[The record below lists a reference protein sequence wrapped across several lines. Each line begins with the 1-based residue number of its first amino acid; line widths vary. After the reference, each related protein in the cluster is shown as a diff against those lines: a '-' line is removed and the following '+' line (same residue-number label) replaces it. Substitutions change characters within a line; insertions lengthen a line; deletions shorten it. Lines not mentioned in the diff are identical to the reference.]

1 MSILSYNAQLERS
14 LYSASHSSIVIQK
27 KDGSEFEHT
36 SFENS
41 VYEYEFVSKLEDAKV
56 VSIKQGVTLDSLPEE
71 YKNVVSVVG
80 TNNTSK
86 HVLFRS
92 GVFTLTSGKDI
103 DSKDKNSILIH
114 SDLAKKN
121 HLKVGDTIVLNSHTY
136 TIKGIF
142 VGKKHETYTGL
153 SSDLSENTVFVDYHS
168 LNSNLVNKMTVFS
181 RDKTTFKQVQS
192 LYPSSEYVVS
202 KDTNAYQSSL
212 ESVQSMKHMI
222 QILSFSIIACGLVV
236 LSLVLVLWLRDRIHE
251 IGILLS
257 IGKSKMEIIVQF
269 ILELV
274 FISLP
279 LGIVVCVISLVFNQ
293 VSSFL
298 LSYGLL
304 MSIIIVSVLIASL
317 MIMIKKPREI
327 LSKLEEEYFNKS
339 IPVPSMIV
347 DSGRGLYLI
356 WLIEQVPSKAV
367 SLWSAMQHYLYDK
380 LKSLGAD
387 RQALDPSR
395 ILRVIGSYN
404 TKSNTN
410 VKLLRF
416 EFVRYTLKKLKEM
429 YLPKVTKKLETKK
442 KAFKRKIVKF
452 FNIYS
457 LYKARIDDLEKLAEL
472 RGYDLEGKRELIL
485 FLYRYY
491 NEILEGKD
499 RALEL
504 TYEFNNKFI
513 KPLPLSEVRSSTKSN
528 YIGKYNYK
536 NSTLVELLDISKD
549 EMEYLSSMVT
559 EDVKYERN
567 NERRKRNRRN
577 EDGLTKR
584 EAKKRANL
592 IDVLK
597 GTEDKISTKEI
608 AETGQSFTHCEQPI
622 HFSLST
628 IIHLITKFLPLSKT

>member
-1 MSILSYNAQLERS
+1 MGLSEYMINEEAFDYSSFIDILYKNESKGYISLFRKGFTGIFQKAYKKNDLFKGVKNFFDTEFNTDLYMSMNTFYKPERTKENLRYLNS
-14 LYSASHSSIVIQK
+14 LYI
-27 KDGSEFEHT
+27 D
-36 SFENS
+36 
-41 VYEYEFVSKLEDAKV
+41 
-56 VSIKQGVTLDSLPEE
+56 LDY
-71 YKNVVSVVG
+71 YKM
-80 TNNTSK
+80 
-86 HVLFRS
+86 
-92 GVFTLTSGKDI
+92 
-103 DSKDKNSILIH
+103 
-114 SDLAKKN
+114 
-121 HLKVGDTIVLNSHTY
+121 
-136 TIKGIF
+136 
-142 VGKKHETYTGL
+142 
-153 SSDLSENTVFVDYHS
+153 DLSRQEV
-168 LNSNLVNKMTVFS
+168 
-181 RDKTTFKQVQS
+181 
-192 LYPSSEYVVS
+192 
-202 KDTNAYQSSL
+202 
-212 ESVQSMKHMI
+212 
-222 QILSFSIIACGLVV
+222 
-236 LSLVLVLWLRDRIHE
+236 
-251 IGILLS
+251 
-257 IGKSKMEIIVQF
+257 
-269 ILELV
+269 
-274 FISLP
+274 
-279 LGIVVCVISLVFNQ
+279 
-293 VSSFL
+293 
-298 LSYGLL
+298 
-304 MSIIIVSVLIASL
+304 
-317 MIMIKKPREI
+317 

-367 SLWSAMQHYLYDK
+367 SLWSAMEHYLYDK

-442 KAFKRKIVKF
+442 KAFKGKIVKF

-472 RGYDLEGKRELIL
+472 REYDLEGKRELIL

-549 EMEYLSSMVT
+549 EMINKEKDTVEVAVEL
-559 EDVKYERN
+559 K
-567 NERRKRNRRN
+567 NEICSYFN
-577 EDGLTKR
+577 
-584 EAKKRANL
+584 
-592 IDVLK
+592 
-597 GTEDKISTKEI
+597 
-608 AETGQSFTHCEQPI
+608 
-622 HFSLST
+622 
-628 IIHLITKFLPLSKT
+628 